1 MYIVGTNI
9 IFSLGFDTKENF
21 KHIAKSLSKVKHYEA
36 GTLDM
41 PKPFVASLIDR
52 RRLEDHFSGI
62 DNNNIARE
70 ATLLEKA
77 AIAFITDANTEARI
91 DLSSSKTLIL
101 LFTTKGNVDS
111 LSAPDGCGHQD
122 RKSTV

>member
-9 IFSLGFDTKENF
+9 ISSLGFDTKENF
-21 KHIAKSLSKVKHYEA
+21 RHIAAGLSGVKRYEA

-41 PKPFVASLIDR
+41 PEPFVASLIDR

-62 DNNNIARE
+62 DNNHIARE

-77 AIAFITDANTEARI
+77 AIACRAVR
-91 DLSSSKTLIL
+91 
-101 LFTTKGNVDS
+101 
-111 LSAPDGCGHQD
+111 H
-122 RKSTV
+122 